1 MLMSKRSWLR
11 GFKLNIHAP
20 GTGFLLILLA
30 LNPFQ
35 PLNVETGA
43 LHWVHFEEVNG
54 IVPSRK
60 SS

>member
-11 GFKLNIHAP
+11 GFELNIHSP
-20 GTGFLLILLA
+20 GTGFALILLA
-30 LNPFQ
+30 LTPFQ
-35 PLNVETGA
+35 PLKIDTGE
-43 LHWVHFEEVNG
+43 LHWVHFVGING